1 MSKLEAQAPGY
12 LSIKLSLRIWFK
24 AIAQPF
30 LSSYNELAEIR
41 TKPLQAYVWIVGSGL
56 ITGLIIFLLNWG
68 IGVKKQLPIN
78 STDLRNIFLDPLF
91 ALILFSLSVCSI
103 HLAAKI
109 LGGKGTF
116 ERFAFLVSC
125 FYAPLVAILDV
136 LSTYIYGSFVI
147 LIPFY
152 ILILYLFI
160 LFVLAVKVVHG
171 FSSIRSFFTT
181 FVPYLAG
188 SIIIILLLI
197 SKYISAGK

>member
-91 ALILFSLSVCSI
+91 ALILFSSFRRLNSFGCKNI
-103 HLAAKI
+103 GWKRHIRKI
-109 LGGKGTF
+109 C
-116 ERFAFLVSC
+116 VSC
-125 FYAPLVAILDV
+125 FLFLCTLGRYSRCLIHIYLWIICYLD
-136 LSTYIYGSFVI
+136 T
-147 LIPFY
+147 
-152 ILILYLFI
+152 ILYSHTLSLYFVRSCCKSCTWIFI
-160 LFVLAVKVVHG
+160 FKII
-171 FSSIRSFFTT
+171 FY
-181 FVPYLAG
+181 YLRAL
-188 SIIIILLLI
+188 SCW
-197 SKYISAGK
+197 